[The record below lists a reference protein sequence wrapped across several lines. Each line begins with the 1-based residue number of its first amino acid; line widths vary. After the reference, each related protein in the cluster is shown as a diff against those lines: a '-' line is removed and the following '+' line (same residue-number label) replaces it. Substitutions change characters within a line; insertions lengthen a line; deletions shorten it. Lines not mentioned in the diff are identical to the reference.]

1 MSNDIFQMVLESTR
15 RTRTP
20 FNISFHPDCTIVEN
34 QFLHKIKL
42 FHVNL
47 MKPFFFF
54 PIIFQLVK
62 WDQYNFSSA
71 MGPAALELLSAGMD
85 GYINQA
91 ERVEELFGK
100 IWPPPNV

>member
-1 MSNDIFQMVLESTR
+1 MTYFRWYWSPLE
-15 RTRTP
+15 P
-20 FNISFHPDCTIVEN
+20 FNNSFHPDCTIV

-47 MKPFFFF
+47 MKPFFFS
-54 PIIFQLVK
+54 IIFQLVK